1 MYQEWI
7 GRTVAV
13 EDEIRSFPIDALAA
27 TLDRPILNGEIP
39 PLWHWT
45 HFLVPVPKSQL
56 SVDGHPIRGEFMPP
70 ISLPRRM
77 WAAGTVAFHV
87 PLQLGH
93 RGVRTSTIKS
103 IITKE
108 GTTGTLVFVKITHQ
122 VESGGELLIEE
133 DQDIVYRSQES
144 GIASGAPVPAPE
156 SSNWVRDFIADEV
169 MLFRYSALTFN
180 SHRIHFDHDYARDKE
195 GYSGLVVHG
204 PLLATLLADLA
215 SEAAAEFRVLNFSYR
230 ARAPVFAGEHVRLC
244 GRPAKESNK
253 IELWAERHG
262 GIVMSASA
270 VVGEAPWR

>member
-1 MYQEWI
+1 M
-7 GRTVAV
+7 AV
-13 EDEIRSFPIDALAA
+13 EDEIRSFPIAALAA

-56 SVDGHPIRGEFMPP
+56 SMDGHPIRGEFIPP

-77 WAAGTVAFHV
+77 WAAGKVAFHV
-87 PLQLGH
+87 PLRLGH
-93 RGVRTSTIKS
+93 RCVRTSTIKS
-103 IITKE
+103 IDTKE
-108 GTTGTLVFVKITHQ
+108 GTTGRLVFVKITHR
-122 VESGGELLIEE
+122 VESGGKLLIEE
-133 DQDIVYRSQES
+133 EQDIVYRSQES
-144 GIASGAPVPAPE
+144 GVGSLAPAPTPE

-180 SHRIHFDHDYARDKE
+180 SHRIHFDHDYARGTE

-215 SEAAAEFRVLNFSYR
+215 SEAAAERMVLNFSYR
-230 ARAPVFAGEHVRLC
+230 ARAPVFAGEPVRLC
-244 GRPAKESNK
+244 GKPAGEPNR

-262 GIVMSASA
+262 GVVMSASA
-270 VVGEAPWR
+270 VVGEASWK